1 MSTIPDYNTNPGA
14 FVGWLDGQALD
25 ALPGH
30 KNPKLTELVELL
42 KGKITISADSST
54 ALSKEQLE
62 KLLAAYLTDPASIN
76 GGWAMGQFQGGQDA
90 AIAAI
95 NGMIER
101 GAKQTPPV
109 THWTVPEF
117 MLLSLSALTM
127 DRIDDDLIT
136 TFTGVMAFQDNQR
149 KGLRDELAEMTGELK
164 IYGVIQSEINK
175 VLSAASSQTFNTN
188 FNLLDYKLY
197 GYESQAKFMDGAE
210 YKLLS
215 QIFSDTVAKLQE
227 NATNYEQ
234 QVASL
239 NKELVRLTAELDK
252 MKSSSDSK
260 GYYVLLDKR
269 NKIQDVLL
277 PNAESILALYKAE
290 LKRLKNSPSVT
301 VRVFLESDKKKSG
314 AMKNI
319 EGSYSYDKDNNK
331 LGNFSTS
338 VSDRSR
344 PLNDQVSEKTT
355 RLNDVSSRYNA
366 AIEALNRFIQKYDS
380 IMRDI
385 LGAI

>member
-95 NGMIER
+95 KGMIER

-197 GYESQAKFMDGAE
+197 GYQSLAEFMDGSE
-210 YKLLS
+210 FKLLS
-215 QIFSDTVAKLQE
+215 KMFTDGSVQKVQQDFTNAKNELEKVTSANLAPKTLGEAKADYERKKANFEKIVATQVITVK
-227 NATNYEQ
+227 T
-234 QVASL
+234 
-239 NKELVRLTAELDK
+239 
-252 MKSSSDSK
+252 
-260 GYYVLLDKR
+260 
-269 NKIQDVLL
+269 
-277 PNAESILALYKAE
+277 
-290 LKRLKNSPSVT
+290 
-301 VRVFLESDKKKSG
+301 FLESEQKKSG

-319 EGSYSYDKDNNK
+319 EASYSYDKDNNK

>member
-30 KNPKLTELVELL
+30 KNPKLSELVELL

-76 GGWAMGQFQGGQDA
+76 GGWAMGQFRGGQDA

-95 NGMIER
+95 KGMIER

-197 GYESQAKFMDGAE
+197 GYQSLAEFMDGSE
-210 YKLLS
+210 FKLLS
-215 QIFSDTVAKLQE
+215 KMFTDVSVQKAQQDFTNAKNELE
-227 NATNYEQ
+227 KVTS
-234 QVASL
+234 ASL
-239 NKELVRLTAELDK
+239 DPKTLGEAKADYERKKANFE
-252 MKSSSDSK
+252 
-260 GYYVLLDKR
+260 
-269 NKIQDVLL
+269 KIVATQV
-277 PNAESILALYKAE
+277 I
-290 LKRLKNSPSVT
+290 T
-301 VRVFLESDKKKSG
+301 VKTFLESEQKKSG

-319 EGSYSYDKDNNK
+319 EASYSYNKDNNK

>member
-95 NGMIER
+95 KGMIER
-101 GAKQTPPV
+101 GEKQTPPV

-197 GYESQAKFMDGAE
+197 GYQSLAEFMDGSE
-210 YKLLS
+210 FKLLS
-215 QIFSDTVAKLQE
+215 KMFTDGAVQKAQQDFTNAKNELEKVTSVSLAPKTLGEAKADYERKKANFEKIVATQVITVK
-227 NATNYEQ
+227 T
-234 QVASL
+234 
-239 NKELVRLTAELDK
+239 
-252 MKSSSDSK
+252 
-260 GYYVLLDKR
+260 
-269 NKIQDVLL
+269 
-277 PNAESILALYKAE
+277 
-290 LKRLKNSPSVT
+290 
-301 VRVFLESDKKKSG
+301 FLESEQKKSG

-319 EGSYSYDKDNNK
+319 EASYSYDKDNNK

>member
-76 GGWAMGQFQGGQDA
+76 GVWAQGQFRGGQDA

-95 NGMIER
+95 KGMIER
-101 GAKQTPPV
+101 GEKQTPPV

-197 GYESQAKFMDGAE
+197 GYQSLAEFMDGSE
-210 YKLLS
+210 FKLLS
-215 QIFSDTVAKLQE
+215 KMFTDGSVQKAQQDFTNAKNELEKVTSANLDPKTLGEAKADYERKKANFEKIVATQVITVK
-227 NATNYEQ
+227 T
-234 QVASL
+234 
-239 NKELVRLTAELDK
+239 
-252 MKSSSDSK
+252 
-260 GYYVLLDKR
+260 
-269 NKIQDVLL
+269 
-277 PNAESILALYKAE
+277 
-290 LKRLKNSPSVT
+290 
-301 VRVFLESDKKKSG
+301 FLESEQKKSG

-319 EGSYSYDKDNNK
+319 EASYSYDKDNN
-331 LGNFSTS
+331 NSH
-338 VSDRSR
+338 
-344 PLNDQVSEKTT
+344 
-355 RLNDVSSRYNA
+355 
-366 AIEALNRFIQKYDS
+366 
-380 IMRDI
+380 
-385 LGAI
+385 

>member
-95 NGMIER
+95 KGMIER

-175 VLSAASSQTFNTN
+175 VLSAASSQTFKTD
-188 FNLLDYKLY
+188 FNLMDYKLY
-197 GYESQAKFMDGAE
+197 GYQSLAEFMDGSE
-210 YKLLS
+210 FKLLS
-215 QIFSDTVAKLQE
+215 KMFTDEQVKKAQQDVSEAESNLNELIKNQQRHNAGLSTGIAINFESQRSELQAAYDSKKAILERIVAKQH
-227 NATNYEQ
+227 
-234 QVASL
+234 
-239 NKELVRLTAELDK
+239 
-252 MKSSSDSK
+252 
-260 GYYVLLDKR
+260 
-269 NKIQDVLL
+269 I
-277 PNAESILALYKAE
+277 
-290 LKRLKNSPSVT
+290 T
-301 VRVFLESDKKKSG
+301 VKDFLESDQKKSG

-319 EGSYSYDKDNNK
+319 EASYSYDKDNNK

>member
-95 NGMIER
+95 KGMIER
-101 GAKQTPPV
+101 GSKQTPPV

-149 KGLRDELAEMTGELK
+149 KGLREELAEMTAELK

-197 GYESQAKFMDGAE
+197 GYQSLAEFMDGSE
-210 YKLLS
+210 FKLLS
-215 QIFSDTVAKLQE
+215 KMFTDGSVQKAQQDFTNAKNELE
-227 NATNYEQ
+227 KVTS
-234 QVASL
+234 ASL
-239 NKELVRLTAELDK
+239 DPKTLGEAKADYERKKANFE
-252 MKSSSDSK
+252 
-260 GYYVLLDKR
+260 
-269 NKIQDVLL
+269 KIVATQV
-277 PNAESILALYKAE
+277 I
-290 LKRLKNSPSVT
+290 T
-301 VRVFLESDKKKSG
+301 VKTFLESDQKKSG

-319 EGSYSYDKDNNK
+319 EASYSYKKDDNK

>member
-95 NGMIER
+95 KGMIER

-197 GYESQAKFMDGAE
+197 GYQSLAEFMDGSE
-210 YKLLS
+210 FKLLS
-215 QIFSDTVAKLQE
+215 KMFTDGSVQKAQQDFTNAKNELE
-227 NATNYEQ
+227 KVTS
-234 QVASL
+234 ASL
-239 NKELVRLTAELDK
+239 DPKTLGEAKADYERKKANLE
-252 MKSSSDSK
+252 
-260 GYYVLLDKR
+260 
-269 NKIQDVLL
+269 KIVATQV
-277 PNAESILALYKAE
+277 I
-290 LKRLKNSPSVT
+290 T
-301 VRVFLESDKKKSG
+301 VKTFLESAQKKSG

-319 EGSYSYDKDNNK
+319 EASYSYDKDNNK

>member
-30 KNPKLTELVELL
+30 KNPKLAELVELL
-42 KGKITISADSST
+42 KGKITISTDLPT
-54 ALSKEQLE
+54 PLTKEQLE

-76 GGWAMGQFQGGQDA
+76 GVWAQGQFRGGQDA

-95 NGMIER
+95 KGMIER
-101 GAKQTPPV
+101 GEKQTPPV

-149 KGLRDELAEMTGELK
+149 KGLRDELAEMTAELK

-197 GYESQAKFMDGAE
+197 GYQSLAEFMDGSE
-210 YKLLS
+210 FKLLS
-215 QIFSDTVAKLQE
+215 KMFTDGSVQIAQQDFTNAKSALE
-227 NATNYEQ
+227 KVTS
-234 QVASL
+234 ASL
-239 NKELVRLTAELDK
+239 DPKTLGEA
-252 MKSSSDSK
+252 
-260 GYYVLLDKR
+260 
-269 NKIQDVLL
+269 
-277 PNAESILALYKAE
+277 KADYE
-290 LKRLKNSPSVT
+290 RKKANFEKVVATQVIT
-301 VRVFLESDKKKSG
+301 VKTFLESDQKKSG

-319 EGSYSYDKDNNK
+319 EASYSYDKDNNK

>member
-54 ALSKEQLE
+54 ALSKELLE

-95 NGMIER
+95 KGMIER

-175 VLSAASSQTFNTN
+175 VLSAASSQTFNTD
-188 FNLLDYKLY
+188 FNLMDYKLY
-197 GYESQAKFMDGAE
+197 GYQSQAKFMEGAE

-215 QIFSDTVAKLQE
+215 KMFTDEQVKKAQQDFT
-227 NATNYEQ
+227 NADN
-234 QVASL
+234 
-239 NKELVRLTAELDK
+239 
-252 MKSSSDSK
+252 
-260 GYYVLLDKR
+260 
-269 NKIQDVLL
+269 
-277 PNAESILALYKAE
+277 E
-290 LKRLKNSPSVT
+290 LKRLNAILEPIRSGRASSISSEVIEAGEKLDGAQAEYDSKKAILEQVVAKQRIT
-301 VRVFLESDKKKSG
+301 VKEFLESDQKKSG

-319 EGSYSYDKDNNK
+319 EASYSYNKDNNK

>member
-95 NGMIER
+95 KGMIER
-101 GAKQTPPV
+101 GEKQTPPV
-109 THWTVPEF
+109 THWTLPEF

-149 KGLRDELAEMTGELK
+149 KGLRDELAEMTAELK

-175 VLSAASSQTFNTN
+175 VLSAASSQTFKTD
-188 FNLLDYKLY
+188 FNLMDYKLY
-197 GYESQAKFMDGAE
+197 GYQSQAKFMEGAE

-215 QIFSDTVAKLQE
+215 KMFTNEQVKKAQQDFSEAESNLNEIIKNQQRHNSGISTGIDINFESYRSELQVVYDSKKAILEQVVAKQRI
-227 NATNYEQ
+227 T
-234 QVASL
+234 V
-239 NKELVRLTAELDK
+239 KE
-252 MKSSSDSK
+252 
-260 GYYVLLDKR
+260 
-269 NKIQDVLL
+269 
-277 PNAESILALYKAE
+277 
-290 LKRLKNSPSVT
+290 
-301 VRVFLESDKKKSG
+301 FLESDQKKSG
-314 AMKNI
+314 AMTNI
-319 EGSYSYDKDNNK
+319 EASYSYDKDNNK
-331 LGNFSTS
+331 LGNFTTS

>member
-42 KGKITISADSST
+42 KGKVTISADSST

-95 NGMIER
+95 KGMIER

-197 GYESQAKFMDGAE
+197 GYQSLAEFMDGSE
-210 YKLLS
+210 FKLLS
-215 QIFSDTVAKLQE
+215 KMFTDGSVQKAQQDFTNAKNELE
-227 NATNYEQ
+227 KVTS
-234 QVASL
+234 ASL
-239 NKELVRLTAELDK
+239 DPKTLGEAKADYERKKANFE
-252 MKSSSDSK
+252 
-260 GYYVLLDKR
+260 
-269 NKIQDVLL
+269 KIVATQF
-277 PNAESILALYKAE
+277 I
-290 LKRLKNSPSVT
+290 T
-301 VRVFLESDKKKSG
+301 VKTFLESDQKNSG

-319 EGSYSYDKDNNK
+319 EASYSYDKDNNK

>member
-25 ALPGH
+25 ALPGN

-76 GGWAMGQFQGGQDA
+76 GGWAMGQFRGGQDA

-95 NGMIER
+95 KGMIER

-197 GYESQAKFMDGAE
+197 GYQSLAEFMDGSE
-210 YKLLS
+210 FKLLS
-215 QIFSDTVAKLQE
+215 KMFTDGSVQKAQQDFTNAKNELEKVTSANLDPKTLGEAKADYERKKANFEKIVATQVITVK
-227 NATNYEQ
+227 T
-234 QVASL
+234 
-239 NKELVRLTAELDK
+239 
-252 MKSSSDSK
+252 
-260 GYYVLLDKR
+260 
-269 NKIQDVLL
+269 
-277 PNAESILALYKAE
+277 
-290 LKRLKNSPSVT
+290 
-301 VRVFLESDKKKSG
+301 FLESEQKKSG

-319 EGSYSYDKDNNK
+319 EASYSYDKDNNK

>member
-95 NGMIER
+95 KGMIER

-197 GYESQAKFMDGAE
+197 GYQSLAEFMDGSE
-210 YKLLS
+210 FKLLS
-215 QIFSDTVAKLQE
+215 KMFTDGSVQKVQQDFTNAKNELEKVTSANLDPKTLGEAKADYERKKANFEKIVATQVITVK
-227 NATNYEQ
+227 T
-234 QVASL
+234 
-239 NKELVRLTAELDK
+239 
-252 MKSSSDSK
+252 
-260 GYYVLLDKR
+260 
-269 NKIQDVLL
+269 
-277 PNAESILALYKAE
+277 
-290 LKRLKNSPSVT
+290 
-301 VRVFLESDKKKSG
+301 FLESEQKKSG

-319 EGSYSYDKDNNK
+319 EASYSYDKDNNK

>member
-14 FVGWLDGQALD
+14 FIGWLDGQALD

-42 KGKITISADSST
+42 KGKVTISADSST

-95 NGMIER
+95 KGMIER

-197 GYESQAKFMDGAE
+197 GYQSLAEFMDGSE
-210 YKLLS
+210 FKLLS
-215 QIFSDTVAKLQE
+215 KMFTDGSVQKAQQDFTNAKNELE
-227 NATNYEQ
+227 KVTS
-234 QVASL
+234 ASL
-239 NKELVRLTAELDK
+239 DPKTLGEAKADYERKKANFE
-252 MKSSSDSK
+252 
-260 GYYVLLDKR
+260 
-269 NKIQDVLL
+269 KIVATQV
-277 PNAESILALYKAE
+277 I
-290 LKRLKNSPSVT
+290 T
-301 VRVFLESDKKKSG
+301 VKTFLESDQKKSG

-319 EGSYSYDKDNNK
+319 EASYSYDKDNNK

>member
-14 FVGWLDGQALD
+14 FVGWLDGQVLD
-25 ALPGH
+25 ALPGN
-30 KNPKLTELVELL
+30 KNPKLAELVELL
-42 KGKITISADSST
+42 KGKITISTDLPT
-54 ALSKEQLE
+54 PLTKE

-76 GGWAMGQFQGGQDA
+76 GVWAQGQFRGGQDA

-95 NGMIER
+95 KGMIER
-101 GAKQTPPV
+101 GEKQTPPV

-149 KGLRDELAEMTGELK
+149 KGLRDELAEMTAELK

-197 GYESQAKFMDGAE
+197 GYQSLAEFMDGSE
-210 YKLLS
+210 FKLLS
-215 QIFSDTVAKLQE
+215 KMFTDGAVQKAQQDFTNAKNELE
-227 NATNYEQ
+227 KVTS
-234 QVASL
+234 ASL
-239 NKELVRLTAELDK
+239 DPKTLGEAKADYERKKANFE
-252 MKSSSDSK
+252 
-260 GYYVLLDKR
+260 
-269 NKIQDVLL
+269 KIVATQV
-277 PNAESILALYKAE
+277 I
-290 LKRLKNSPSVT
+290 T
-301 VRVFLESDKKKSG
+301 VKTFLESDQKKSG

-319 EGSYSYDKDNNK
+319 EASYSYDKDNNK

>member
-76 GGWAMGQFQGGQDA
+76 GGWAMGQFRGGQDA

-95 NGMIER
+95 KGMIER

-197 GYESQAKFMDGAE
+197 GYQSLAEFMDGSE
-210 YKLLS
+210 FKLLS
-215 QIFSDTVAKLQE
+215 KMFTDGSVQKAQQDFTNAKNELEKVTSANLDPKTLGEAKADYERKKANFEKIVATQVITVK
-227 NATNYEQ
+227 T
-234 QVASL
+234 
-239 NKELVRLTAELDK
+239 
-252 MKSSSDSK
+252 
-260 GYYVLLDKR
+260 
-269 NKIQDVLL
+269 
-277 PNAESILALYKAE
+277 
-290 LKRLKNSPSVT
+290 
-301 VRVFLESDKKKSG
+301 FLESDQKKSG

-319 EGSYSYDKDNNK
+319 EASYSYDKDNNK

>member
-76 GGWAMGQFQGGQDA
+76 GGWAMGQFRGGQDA

-95 NGMIER
+95 KGMIER
-101 GAKQTPPV
+101 GEKQTPPV

-197 GYESQAKFMDGAE
+197 GYQSLAEFMDGSE
-210 YKLLS
+210 FKLLS
-215 QIFSDTVAKLQE
+215 KMFTDGSVQKAQQDFTNAKNELE
-227 NATNYEQ
+227 KATS
-234 QVASL
+234 ASL
-239 NKELVRLTAELDK
+239 DPKTLGEAKADYERKKANFE
-252 MKSSSDSK
+252 
-260 GYYVLLDKR
+260 
-269 NKIQDVLL
+269 KIVATQV
-277 PNAESILALYKAE
+277 I
-290 LKRLKNSPSVT
+290 T
-301 VRVFLESDKKKSG
+301 VKTFLESEQKKSG

-319 EGSYSYDKDNNK
+319 EASYSYDKDNNK

>member
-95 NGMIER
+95 KGMIER

-109 THWTVPEF
+109 NHWTVPEF

-149 KGLRDELAEMTGELK
+149 KGLREELAEMTGELK

-175 VLSAASSQTFNTN
+175 VLSAASSQNFNTD
-188 FNLLDYKLY
+188 FNLMDYKLY
-197 GYESQAKFMDGAE
+197 GYQSQAKFMEGAE

-215 QIFSDTVAKLQE
+215 KMFTDEQVKKAQQDFT
-227 NATNYEQ
+227 NADN
-234 QVASL
+234 
-239 NKELVRLTAELDK
+239 
-252 MKSSSDSK
+252 
-260 GYYVLLDKR
+260 
-269 NKIQDVLL
+269 
-277 PNAESILALYKAE
+277 E
-290 LKRLKNSPSVT
+290 LKRLKAILESFRSSRSGSISSEVIEAGENLDGAQAEYDRKKAILEQVVAKQRIT
-301 VRVFLESDKKKSG
+301 VKEFLESDQKKSG

-319 EGSYSYDKDNNK
+319 EASYSYDKDNNK

>member
-76 GGWAMGQFQGGQDA
+76 GGWAMGQFRGGQDA

-95 NGMIER
+95 KGMIER

-149 KGLRDELAEMTGELK
+149 KGLREELAEMTAELK

-197 GYESQAKFMDGAE
+197 GYQSLAEFMDGSE
-210 YKLLS
+210 FKLLS
-215 QIFSDTVAKLQE
+215 KMFTDGSVQKAQQDFTNAKNELE
-227 NATNYEQ
+227 KVTS
-234 QVASL
+234 ASL
-239 NKELVRLTAELDK
+239 DPKTLGEAKADYERKKANFE
-252 MKSSSDSK
+252 
-260 GYYVLLDKR
+260 
-269 NKIQDVLL
+269 KIVATQV
-277 PNAESILALYKAE
+277 I
-290 LKRLKNSPSVT
+290 T
-301 VRVFLESDKKKSG
+301 VKTFLESEQKKSG

-319 EGSYSYDKDNNK
+319 EASYSYDKDNNK

>member
-95 NGMIER
+95 KGMIER

-136 TFTGVMAFQDNQR
+136 AFTGVMAFQDNQR
-149 KGLRDELAEMTGELK
+149 KGLRDDLAEMTGELK

-175 VLSAASSQTFNTN
+175 VLSAASSQTFNTD
-188 FNLLDYKLY
+188 FNLMDYKLY

-215 QIFSDTVAKLQE
+215 KMFTDEQVKKAQQDFTNAKNELEKAKSDTFKILIAPQLLEEAQSEYDSKKAILEQVVAKQRI
-227 NATNYEQ
+227 T
-234 QVASL
+234 V
-239 NKELVRLTAELDK
+239 KE
-252 MKSSSDSK
+252 
-260 GYYVLLDKR
+260 
-269 NKIQDVLL
+269 
-277 PNAESILALYKAE
+277 
-290 LKRLKNSPSVT
+290 
-301 VRVFLESDKKKSG
+301 FLESDQKKSG
-314 AMKNI
+314 AMTNI
-319 EGSYSYDKDNNK
+319 EASYSYDKDNNK

>member
-1 MSTIPDYNTNPGA
+1 MSTIPDYNSNPA
-14 FVGWLDGQALD
+14 EFMRWLDGQSLD
-25 ALPGH
+25 KLPGN
-30 KNPKLTELVELL
+30 KNPKLAELL
-42 KGKITISADSST
+42 ALLEGKITISADQPT
-54 ALSKEQLE
+54 PLTKEQLE
-62 KLLAAYLTDPASIN
+62 KLLAAYLTDPASVN
-76 GGWAMGQFQGGQDA
+76 GAWPKGQFQVGLEA
-90 AIAAI
+90 AITAI
-95 NGMIER
+95 KGMIER
-101 GAKQTPPV
+101 GGKQTPPV
-109 THWTVPEF
+109 TSWTVSEF
-117 MLLSLSALTM
+117 MLLGLSALTM
-127 DRIDDDLIT
+127 DRVDDDIIT
-136 TFTGVMAFQDNQR
+136 VFTGVMAFQDNKR
-149 KGLRDELAEMTGELK
+149 KALSDELKDMTAELK

-197 GYESQAKFMDGAE
+197 GYQSQAKFMEGAE

-215 QIFSDTVAKLQE
+215 KMFTDGSVQKAQQDFTNAKNELE
-227 NATNYEQ
+227 KVTS
-234 QVASL
+234 ASL
-239 NKELVRLTAELDK
+239 DPKTLGEAKADYERKKANFE
-252 MKSSSDSK
+252 
-260 GYYVLLDKR
+260 
-269 NKIQDVLL
+269 KIVATQV
-277 PNAESILALYKAE
+277 I
-290 LKRLKNSPSVT
+290 T
-301 VRVFLESDKKKSG
+301 VKTFLESDQKKSG

-319 EGSYSYDKDNNK
+319 EASYSYDKDNNK

>member
-95 NGMIER
+95 KGMIER
-101 GAKQTPPV
+101 GEKQTPPV

-149 KGLRDELAEMTGELK
+149 KGLREELAEMTAELK

-188 FNLLDYKLY
+188 FNLMDYKLY
-197 GYESQAKFMDGAE
+197 GYQSQAKFMEGAE

-215 QIFSDTVAKLQE
+215 KMFTNEQVKKAQQDFSEAESNLNEIIKNQQRHNAGISTGIDINFESYRSELQAVYDSKKAILEQVVAKQRI
-227 NATNYEQ
+227 T
-234 QVASL
+234 V
-239 NKELVRLTAELDK
+239 KE
-252 MKSSSDSK
+252 
-260 GYYVLLDKR
+260 
-269 NKIQDVLL
+269 
-277 PNAESILALYKAE
+277 
-290 LKRLKNSPSVT
+290 
-301 VRVFLESDKKKSG
+301 FLESDQKKSG
-314 AMKNI
+314 AMTNI
-319 EGSYSYDKDNNK
+319 EASYSYDKDNNK

>member
-95 NGMIER
+95 KGMIER

-175 VLSAASSQTFNTN
+175 VLSAASSQTFKTD
-188 FNLLDYKLY
+188 FNLMDYKLY
-197 GYESQAKFMDGAE
+197 GYQSLAEFMDGSE
-210 YKLLS
+210 FKLLS
-215 QIFSDTVAKLQE
+215 KMFTDGSVQKAQQDFTNAKNELE
-227 NATNYEQ
+227 KVTS
-234 QVASL
+234 ASL
-239 NKELVRLTAELDK
+239 DPKTLGEAKADYERKKANFE
-252 MKSSSDSK
+252 
-260 GYYVLLDKR
+260 
-269 NKIQDVLL
+269 KIVATQV
-277 PNAESILALYKAE
+277 I
-290 LKRLKNSPSVT
+290 T
-301 VRVFLESDKKKSG
+301 VKTFLESDQKKSG

-319 EGSYSYDKDNNK
+319 EASYSYDKDNNK

>member
-95 NGMIER
+95 KGMIER

-197 GYESQAKFMDGAE
+197 GYQSLAEFMDGSE
-210 YKLLS
+210 FKLLS
-215 QIFSDTVAKLQE
+215 KMFTDGSVQKARQDFTNAKNELE
-227 NATNYEQ
+227 KVTS
-234 QVASL
+234 ASL
-239 NKELVRLTAELDK
+239 DPKTLGEAKADYERKKANFE
-252 MKSSSDSK
+252 
-260 GYYVLLDKR
+260 
-269 NKIQDVLL
+269 KIVATQV
-277 PNAESILALYKAE
+277 I
-290 LKRLKNSPSVT
+290 T
-301 VRVFLESDKKKSG
+301 VKTFLESDQKKSG
-314 AMKNI
+314 AMENI
-319 EGSYSYDKDNNK
+319 EASYSYDKDNNK

>member
-1 MSTIPDYNTNPGA
+1 MSTIPDYNTNPGG

-25 ALPGH
+25 ALPGN

-42 KGKITISADSST
+42 KGKITISADPST

-95 NGMIER
+95 KGMIER

-136 TFTGVMAFQDNQR
+136 TFTGVMAFQENQR
-149 KGLRDELAEMTGELK
+149 KGLRDDLAEMTGELK

-175 VLSAASSQTFNTN
+175 VLSAASSQTFNTD
-188 FNLLDYKLY
+188 FNLMDYKLY
-197 GYESQAKFMDGAE
+197 GYQSQAKFMDGAE

-215 QIFSDTVAKLQE
+215 KMFTDEQVKKAQQDFTNAKNELEKAKSDTFKMLIAPQLLEEAQSEYDSKRAILEQVVAKQRI
-227 NATNYEQ
+227 T
-234 QVASL
+234 V
-239 NKELVRLTAELDK
+239 KE
-252 MKSSSDSK
+252 
-260 GYYVLLDKR
+260 
-269 NKIQDVLL
+269 
-277 PNAESILALYKAE
+277 
-290 LKRLKNSPSVT
+290 
-301 VRVFLESDKKKSG
+301 FLESDQKKSG
-314 AMKNI
+314 AMKDI
-319 EGSYSYDKDNNK
+319 EASYSYDKDNNK

>member
-95 NGMIER
+95 KGMIER
-101 GAKQTPPV
+101 GEKQTPPV

-175 VLSAASSQTFNTN
+175 VLSAASSQTFNTD

-197 GYESQAKFMDGAE
+197 GYQSLAEFMDGSE
-210 YKLLS
+210 FKLLS
-215 QIFSDTVAKLQE
+215 KMFTDGSVQKAQQDFTNAKNELE
-227 NATNYEQ
+227 KVTS
-234 QVASL
+234 ASL
-239 NKELVRLTAELDK
+239 DPKTLGEAKADYERKKANFE
-252 MKSSSDSK
+252 
-260 GYYVLLDKR
+260 
-269 NKIQDVLL
+269 KIVATQV
-277 PNAESILALYKAE
+277 I
-290 LKRLKNSPSVT
+290 T
-301 VRVFLESDKKKSG
+301 VKTFLESDQKKSG

-319 EGSYSYDKDNNK
+319 EASYSYDKDNNK

>member
-76 GGWAMGQFQGGQDA
+76 GGWAMGQFRGGQDA

-95 NGMIER
+95 KGMIER

-197 GYESQAKFMDGAE
+197 GYQSLAEFMDGSE
-210 YKLLS
+210 FKLLS
-215 QIFSDTVAKLQE
+215 KMFTDGSVQKAQQDFTNAKNELE
-227 NATNYEQ
+227 KVTS
-234 QVASL
+234 ASL
-239 NKELVRLTAELDK
+239 DPKTLGEAKADYERKKANFE
-252 MKSSSDSK
+252 
-260 GYYVLLDKR
+260 
-269 NKIQDVLL
+269 KIVATQV
-277 PNAESILALYKAE
+277 I
-290 LKRLKNSPSVT
+290 T
-301 VRVFLESDKKKSG
+301 VKTFLESEQKKSG

-319 EGSYSYDKDNNK
+319 EASYSYDKDNNK

>member
-76 GGWAMGQFQGGQDA
+76 GGWAMGQFRGGQDA

-95 NGMIER
+95 KGMIER

-188 FNLLDYKLY
+188 FNLLNYKLY
-197 GYESQAKFMDGAE
+197 GYQSLAEFMDGSE
-210 YKLLS
+210 FKLLS
-215 QIFSDTVAKLQE
+215 KMFTDGSVQKAQQDFTNAKNELE
-227 NATNYEQ
+227 KVTS
-234 QVASL
+234 ASL
-239 NKELVRLTAELDK
+239 DPKTLGEAKADYERKKANFE
-252 MKSSSDSK
+252 
-260 GYYVLLDKR
+260 
-269 NKIQDVLL
+269 KIVATQV
-277 PNAESILALYKAE
+277 I
-290 LKRLKNSPSVT
+290 T
-301 VRVFLESDKKKSG
+301 VKTFLESDQKKSG

-319 EGSYSYDKDNNK
+319 EASYSYDKDNNK

>member
-95 NGMIER
+95 KGMIER

-197 GYESQAKFMDGAE
+197 GYQSLAEFMDGSE
-210 YKLLS
+210 FKLLS
-215 QIFSDTVAKLQE
+215 KMFTDGSVQKAQQDFTNAKNELE
-227 NATNYEQ
+227 KVTS
-234 QVASL
+234 ASL
-239 NKELVRLTAELDK
+239 DPKTLGEAKADYERKKANLE
-252 MKSSSDSK
+252 
-260 GYYVLLDKR
+260 
-269 NKIQDVLL
+269 KIVATQV
-277 PNAESILALYKAE
+277 I
-290 LKRLKNSPSVT
+290 T
-301 VRVFLESDKKKSG
+301 VKTFLESDQKKSG

-319 EGSYSYDKDNNK
+319 EASYSYDKDNNK
-331 LGNFSTS
+331 LGNFSTG

>member
-95 NGMIER
+95 KGMIER
-101 GAKQTPPV
+101 GEKQTPPV

-149 KGLRDELAEMTGELK
+149 KGLREELAEMTGELK

-197 GYESQAKFMDGAE
+197 GYQSLAEFMDGSE
-210 YKLLS
+210 FKLLS
-215 QIFSDTVAKLQE
+215 KMFTDGSVQKAQQDFTNAKNELE
-227 NATNYEQ
+227 KVTS
-234 QVASL
+234 ASL
-239 NKELVRLTAELDK
+239 DPKTLGEANADYERKKANFE
-252 MKSSSDSK
+252 
-260 GYYVLLDKR
+260 
-269 NKIQDVLL
+269 KIVATQV
-277 PNAESILALYKAE
+277 I
-290 LKRLKNSPSVT
+290 T
-301 VRVFLESDKKKSG
+301 VKTFLESDQKKSG

-319 EGSYSYDKDNNK
+319 EASYSYDKDNNK